1 MSTCPYCHTVY
12 HSTYPPIMLSKRQRE
27 IYDTVAA
34 GGPRGAPV
42 RKLLSAVYG
51 DEPPK
56 SAWGVL
62 RVNVFEINRKIKDRG
77 QRIKGR
83 RDVGY
88 VLIEDRD
95 DVEDNGNG

>member
-1 MSTCPYCHTVY
+1 MSTCPYCGTVY
-12 HSTYPPIMLSKRQRE
+12 HSTYPPMALSKRQRE
-27 IYDTVAA
+27 IYDAVAA
-34 GGPRGAPV
+34 GGPRGTTV
-42 RKLLSAVYG
+42 RTLLSTVYG

-88 VLIEDRD
+88 VLIGDSDTLNDE
-95 DVEDNGNG
+95 E